1 MRALAVRRT
10 RSPVGHSA
18 EPEEVTGLGGA
29 KAECGSMAGKASRK
43 GYIFLIGEM
52 ARAHPSTVRRIFA
65 EDHTI
70 GTHSEDHPVRFGK
83 LPAPHR
89 VLIKSGVRLVAD
101 SRHKSGQRGTN
112 SPRQPNV
119 LIQSKMAFP
128 ISSGESS

>member
-1 MRALAVRRT
+1 MRIPQQFAGFSLKIIPSAPRAKIIRFALAN
-10 RSPVGHSA
+10 
-18 EPEEVTGLGGA
+18 
-29 KAECGSMAGKASRK
+29 CQ
-43 GYIFLIGEM
+43 
-52 ARAHPSTVRRIFA
+52 
-65 EDHTI
+65 
-70 GTHSEDHPVRFGK
+70 
-83 LPAPHR
+83 PHR